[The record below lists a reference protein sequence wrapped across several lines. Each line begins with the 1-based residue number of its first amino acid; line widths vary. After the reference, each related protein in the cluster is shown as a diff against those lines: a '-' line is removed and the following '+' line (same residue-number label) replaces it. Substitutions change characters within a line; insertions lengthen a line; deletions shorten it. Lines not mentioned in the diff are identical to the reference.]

1 MDSSDLCSCSEHYR
15 NCLNIFIRAL
25 QTAPIRHLCTEALR
39 YFSFSSSLFKA
50 SHKALAEWPQVKL
63 CPLVTIFTTVPLMA
77 SEIMPIRNDFYDSF
91 INSKVDGKLKIM
103 RAEVTFSKSTLVH
116 VRSTFFKQASEL
128 EKDF

>member
-1 MDSSDLCSCSEHYR
+1 M
-15 NCLNIFIRAL
+15 
-25 QTAPIRHLCTEALR
+25 
-39 YFSFSSSLFKA
+39 
-50 SHKALAEWPQVKL
+50 AEWPQVKL

-77 SEIMPIRNDFYDSF
+77 SEIMPIRNEFYDSF
-91 INSKVDGKLKIM
+91 INSKVNGKLKIM